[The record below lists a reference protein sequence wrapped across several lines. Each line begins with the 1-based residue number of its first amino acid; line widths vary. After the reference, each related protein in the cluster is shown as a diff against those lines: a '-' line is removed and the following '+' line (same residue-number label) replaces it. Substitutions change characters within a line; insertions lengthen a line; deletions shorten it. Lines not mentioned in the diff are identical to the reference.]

1 MSSNE
6 RLSLFSFEI
15 WCSLGDEELNRS
27 KSENFTYSLKEGVV
41 EVPKNSFKKSHKF
54 FHALFDQLFDVCI
67 NYINIEN
74 ENEEEDTWD
83 ISKACNYILGIIVQ
97 LVESEKIDKVLTY
110 VINNFDNQNLMLKNS
125 SILIFAAA
133 IDSSHKNKV
142 YEVVK
147 VYFDK
152 IILAMD
158 NENERI
164 KKSATYLMF
173 KVTKVFSKNLGPNS
187 VDNLFNKCLV
197 LLNFNNKNSNKICSI
212 FSNLIKGRG
221 DLTTVKN
228 DSKKILK

>member
-1 MSSNE
+1 MNTNE
-6 RLSLFSFEI
+6 RLTLFSFEI

-27 KSENFTYSLKEGVV
+27 KSESVTFSLKEGGI
-41 EVPKNSFKKSHKF
+41 EVPKKSLKKSHKF

-74 ENEEEDTWD
+74 INEEEDTWD

-97 LVESEKIDKVLTY
+97 LVDTEKIDKVLNY
-110 VINNFDNQNLMLKNS
+110 VFVNFDNQNLMLKNS
-125 SILIFAAA
+125 AILIFASA

-142 YEVVK
+142 YEYVK
-147 VYFDK
+147 IYFDK
-152 IILAMD
+152 IIFAME

-173 KVTKVFSKNLGPNS
+173 KVTKVFSKNLGLNS
-187 VDNLFNKCLV
+187 VENLINKCLI

-228 DSKKILK
+228 DSKKIN